1 MKTTGITRRID
12 DLGRI
17 VIPKEI
23 RKNMHIKSGEMFEIF
38 LEIPDVIVLKKYSVI
53 KENEIFI
60 NFFVKSISKQ
70 IKGDVY
76 LVNLDSV
83 VFSTDEKILGKN
95 LSQSFENLINTDKPN
110 FNSIKELEIVDNYFI
125 TGEIEVYPLLPHGD
139 LSGFLIFKYNEIPNE
154 KIRELVRFST
164 DFIKVYMEEN

>member
-53 KENEIFI
+53 KENEIVI
-60 NFFVKSISKQ
+60 NYFVKNISKL
-70 IKGDVY
+70 IKGEVY
-76 LVNLDSV
+76 LVSLDSV
-83 VFSTDEKILGKN
+83 VFSTDKKILGKN
-95 LSQSFENLINTDKPN
+95 LSRSFENLISTGRFN
-110 FNSIKELEIVDNYFI
+110 FNSIKELEIVDDYFI
-125 TGEIEVYPLLPHGD
+125 TGEIDAYPLLPHGD
-139 LSGFLIFKYNEIPNE
+139 LSGFLIFKYNEIPTE
-154 KIRELVRFST
+154 KIRELVKFSI
-164 DFIKVYMEEN
+164 DFIKDYMEES